1 MVLVETGWSQRAH
14 PICSWPNRFS
24 NGALHT

>member
-14 PICSWPNRFS
+14 PIRSWPNRFL
-24 NGALHT
+24 NGALRT